1 MKRIKQG
8 IAKGNPTL
16 LTYDSNKSSAR
27 RRRRHLSKAAG
38 GLIGAS
44 DINVDEYPY
53 ATTKEGGSNAAINL
67 VPASENKSHGGYIG
81 SLIRINKMKTGDKFN
96 IILIEDK
103 SDKKTPQY
111 QPIPVCS
118 PSTNKT
124 PSFMEK
130 MQQVT
135 GLTGALLIT
144 YIIISEGSRVVFP
157 PRNLVPIP

>member
-16 LTYDSNKSSAR
+16 LTYDSNKSSA

-96 IILIEDK
+96 
-103 SDKKTPQY
+103 
-111 QPIPVCS
+111 
-118 PSTNKT
+118 
-124 PSFMEK
+124 
-130 MQQVT
+130 
-135 GLTGALLIT
+135 
-144 YIIISEGSRVVFP
+144 RVSSSLF
-157 PRNLVPIP
+157 LKAS

>member
-81 SLIRINKMKTGDKFN
+81 SLIRINK
-96 IILIEDK
+96 
-103 SDKKTPQY
+103 
-111 QPIPVCS
+111 
-118 PSTNKT
+118 
-124 PSFMEK
+124 
-130 MQQVT
+130 
-135 GLTGALLIT
+135 
-144 YIIISEGSRVVFP
+144 
-157 PRNLVPIP
+157 

>member
-16 LTYDSNKSSAR
+16 LTYDSNKSSA
-27 RRRRHLSKAAG
+27 RRRHLSKAAG

-53 ATTKEGGSNAAINL
+53 ATTKEGGSNAATNL

-118 PSTNKT
+118 PSTNKN
-124 PSFMEK
+124 SIFHGK
-130 MQQVT
+130 NAT
-135 GLTGALLIT
+135 GYRFNRCSSNYLYYNI
-144 YIIISEGSRVVFP
+144 
-157 PRNLVPIP
+157 

>member
-1 MKRIKQG
+1 MYRNKKSG
-8 IAKGNPTL
+8 IIGIIVTVIIL
-16 LTYDSNKSSAR
+16 ILIVIFSNGEKNS
-27 RRRRHLSKAAG
+27 
-38 GLIGAS
+38 
-44 DINVDEYPY
+44 NFFE
-53 ATTKEGGSNAAINL
+53 NAATNL